1 MGLKQQRMMD
11 FFYAREVPIK
21 ISKCHSVT
29 GYNELERG
37 STNKDRDSFN
47 HLEVSFNNFW

>member
-1 MGLKQQRMMD
+1 MGLKQQRMVD
-11 FFYAREVPIK
+11 FLYAGEVPIK

-37 STNKDRDSFN
+37 ARIKTGT
-47 HLEVSFNNFW
+47 HLTT